1 MVPGPS
7 VSKRT
12 GRRRCDLFVPEQAVK
27 LATAIGAYTTGG
39 AFASFGEQHGGSL
52 ARQRL
57 IALSPSRSR
66 IAAST

>member
-7 VSKRT
+7 ASKRT
-12 GRRRCDLFVPEQAVK
+12 EWRRCHLFVPEQAVK

-39 AFASFGEQHGGSL
+39 AFASVGEQHRGSL

-66 IAAST
+66 IVA